1 MAIQDALQS
10 QLARL
15 RAGYA
20 RSPLPP
26 FLAWWGGQLRACLPQ
41 RWRGLF
47 DDRVETLLIDLGDEA
62 VSLYRA
68 GSAAPLAQVPRNLSP
83 EEQKLALAEARQSV
97 GDPRVRSLLC
107 LPRPRVL
114 SRRIRLPLAAEN
126 NLAQVL
132 AFEMDRQTPFK
143 ADQVYADQRIVDRD
157 AATRALGVEFAVVPR
172 PVLDGALAALAPLDY
187 PLDGVD
193 GWREQPGGDRLGF
206 NFLPA
211 GQRVKRR
218 NVRLRLNLALA
229 AVAVLLLFVAMSL
242 WVDNR
247 REALAK
253 MTDEVAGMQKQAAQ
267 VTALRKGLADSIEG
281 ASFLMRK
288 KSATPPM
295 VELLAD
301 VTHALPDDT
310 YLERFSLD
318 ASNQV
323 ALGGQSEHAASLLE
337 QVGKAKTLANVSFQG
352 VIQPDARTRKE
363 RFNIAA
369 TFLATPAPD
378 KAKPATPA
386 GNKEEADAAQASE

>member
-15 RAGYA
+15 RAGYS

-41 RWRGLF
+41 RWRGVF
-47 DDRVETLLIDLGDEA
+47 EDRVETLLIDLDDET
-62 VSLYRA
+62 VSLRRA
-68 GSAAPLAQVPRNLSP
+68 GHDVPLAQVPRNLSP
-83 EEQKLALAEARQSV
+83 DEQKLALAEARQSV

-107 LPRPRVL
+107 LPRARVL

-126 NLAQVL
+126 NLVQVL

-157 AATRALGVEFAVVPR
+157 AAARSLGVEFAVVPR

-193 GWREQPGGDRLGF
+193 GWRDQSGGERLGF
-206 NFLPA
+206 NFLPVA
-211 GQRVKRR
+211 QRVKRR
-218 NVRLRLNLALA
+218 NARLRLNLVLATVAL
-229 AVAVLLLFVAMSL
+229 LLLFAAMSL

-247 REALAK
+247 RDALVK
-253 MTDEVAGMQKQAAQ
+253 MTDEVAAMQKQAAQ

-288 KSATPPM
+288 KSTTPPM

-337 QVGKAKTLANVSFQG
+337 QVGKASTLANASFQG

-369 TFLATPAPD
+369 TFRSTTPSD
-378 KAKPATPA
+378 KAKPAA
-386 GNKEEADAAQASE
+386 RDKEEADAAQASE